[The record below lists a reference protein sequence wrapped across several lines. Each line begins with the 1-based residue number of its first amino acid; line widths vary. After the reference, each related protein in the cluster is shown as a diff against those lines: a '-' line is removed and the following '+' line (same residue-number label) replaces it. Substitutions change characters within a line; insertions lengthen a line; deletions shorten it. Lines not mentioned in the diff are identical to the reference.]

1 MDSLVMRLRGATVE
15 MTPPVVGAK
24 GTGKEHNSQNSGSGY
39 NYGYYDDLNRANHRG
54 GEGGVSN
61 NYRGYEFIAV
71 ALAFVLL
78 LCAACYIPRF
88 FSKRRA
94 ADEERRKE
102 KERRRKSSKKGAS
115 GTVVENGKQIEN
127 GDIDDTEDL
136 LETEETDPDRE
147 KEDRTKKKKYL
158 GRINYKVEY
167 DFTGSIL
174 HVTIVKCEDLAAM
187 DIGGTS
193 DPYVKVYLL
202 PDRKRKQ
209 ETKVHRKTLNPVFNE
224 TFKFEVPYGDVMGKT
239 LVFAVY
245 DYDRFSKNDAIGELK
260 LPVCQMDL
268 AASTVKW
275 RDLQSIRGD
284 GMLGDICFSLRY
296 VPNSS
301 KLTIV
306 ILEAKNLKKMDVG
319 GLSDPYV
326 KIALMQ
332 NGKRL
337 RKKKTSIK
345 KCTLNPYYNES
356 FSFEVPFEFTKKVQL
371 LVTVID
377 YDRVGGNEPIG
388 QVLLGADQKGLELK
402 HWSEMLE
409 TPRRPVAQWHSLKP
423 IK

>member
-1 MDSLVMRLRGATVE
+1 MAPPMDALVARLRGASAE

-24 GTGKEHNSQNSGSGY
+24 GTGKEHKSQNPGSGF
-39 NYGYYDDLNRANHRG
+39 NYGYYDDLNRANYRG
-54 GEGGVSN
+54 GGGGGHDVS
-61 NYRGYEFIAV
+61 YSFVFMAV
-71 ALAFVLL
+71 ALAFVFL
-78 LCAACYIPRF
+78 LCAACYLPRF
-88 FSKRRA
+88 FAKRRA
-94 ADEERRKE
+94 ADEERKD
-102 KERRRKSSKKGAS
+102 KGRRRKSSKNGAS
-115 GTVVENGKQIEN
+115 GTAADIGKQIEN
-127 GDIDDTEDL
+127 GDAGDTEEL
-136 LETEETDPDRE
+136 LETEETDPGRE
-147 KEDRTKKKKYL
+147 KGDKTKKKKYL

-167 DFTGSIL
+167 DFAGSIL
-174 HVTIVKCEDLAAM
+174 NVTIVKCEDLAAM

-209 ETKVHRKTLNPVFNE
+209 ETKVHRKTLNPIFNE
-224 TFKFEVPYGDVMGKT
+224 SFKFEVPYGDVMGNT

-260 LPVCQMDL
+260 LPVCQLDL
-268 AASTVKW
+268 AASTDKW

-284 GMLGDICFSLRY
+284 GLLGDICFSLRY
-296 VPNSS
+296 VPNSG

-388 QVLLGADQKGLELK
+388 QVLLGAEQKG
-402 HWSEMLE
+402 WMSEDAHNGCFSQPS
-409 TPRRPVAQWHSLKP
+409 TTRHFT
-423 IK
+423 

>member
-1 MDSLVMRLRGATVE
+1 MG
-15 MTPPVVGAK
+15 
-24 GTGKEHNSQNSGSGY
+24 
-39 NYGYYDDLNRANHRG
+39 
-54 GEGGVSN
+54 
-61 NYRGYEFIAV
+61 
-71 ALAFVLL
+71 
-78 LCAACYIPRF
+78 
-88 FSKRRA
+88 
-94 ADEERRKE
+94 
-102 KERRRKSSKKGAS
+102 
-115 GTVVENGKQIEN
+115 
-127 GDIDDTEDL
+127 
-136 LETEETDPDRE
+136 
-147 KEDRTKKKKYL
+147 
-158 GRINYKVEY
+158 
-167 DFTGSIL
+167 
-174 HVTIVKCEDLAAM
+174 DLAAM

-319 GLSDPYV
+319 GLSEREAPAQEEDVHQEMHPQPILQRIILLRGAIRIH
-326 KIALMQ
+326 KEGTIACDRD
-332 NGKRL
+332 RL
-337 RKKKTSIK
+337 RQGGWKRAHRAGAARRRSEGPRAEALVRDVGDTAETSGPVALAEADKMRASLPMKKKRVWTKLQKTS
-345 KCTLNPYYNES
+345 P
-356 FSFEVPFEFTKKVQL
+356 
-371 LVTVID
+371 
-377 YDRVGGNEPIG
+377 
-388 QVLLGADQKGLELK
+388 
-402 HWSEMLE
+402 W
-409 TPRRPVAQWHSLKP
+409 
-423 IK
+423 